1 MQDEDKRGND
11 QDDRESRTQ
20 ARAEEQHV
28 EQEQI
33 LIMIA
38 ERTGAPGEN
47 EQNLQAHRERQD
59 RGNDLAG
66 HARFEPRN
74 DESGDDHERRHDRRV
89 NRR

>member
-28 EQEQI
+28 EQDQI

-47 EQNLQAHRERQD
+47 EQNLQAHRERQIAATISRAMRD
-59 RGNDLAG
+59 LSRGMTRA
-66 HARFEPRN
+66 APTM
-74 DESGDDHERRHDRRV
+74 SGV
-89 NRR
+89 TIAA